1 MKDGGEM
8 RLVAAETGRIALLAA
23 GEIKKALLA
32 APGQTP
38 DTKTARDLSAIV
50 KDMVAI
56 SRELGGDRPRELKVS
71 FSDET
76 ELAAR

>member
-1 MKDGGEM
+1 MSDGGEM

-23 GEIKKALLA
+23 EEIKKALLA
-32 APGQTP
+32 APGESP

-56 SRELGGDRPRELKVS
+56 NRELGGEGRREIRVS

-76 ELAAR
+76 ERAAR